1 MLYPNWRTFAHHSSS
16 GSSYYSGPY
25 FRLFVRVPNSR
36 GDSKWMLINREDVS
50 TTHDLSPLYPEK
62 SRQAFPLDIQ
72 PSRPFRHFF
81 LHRDPGNFM
90 VIMRPQAVTENA
102 TRRGGTRWDEHQ
114 TDRQRRN
121 GNVLHN
127 FVFYWSQRPR
137 VDVDVSQWI
146 FWRLKSAFR
155 MSSRNCRNIT
165 RRSSGE
171 NNGFNQNFPSI
182 STTWL
187 KHALPGVSPKWSWKS
202 WYRVA

>member
-1 MLYPNWRTFAHHSSS
+1 MLHPNWRTFAHHSSS

-114 TDRQRRN
+114 QITKGETAMYCIISFFIDLSGLEWTLMFLNEFFGDSKAPSVCPPGIVEISRLDRLAKTMDLTKTFPASPRRDWN
-121 GNVLHN
+121 TH
-127 FVFYWSQRPR
+127 
-137 VDVDVSQWI
+137 
-146 FWRLKSAFR
+146 
-155 MSSRNCRNIT
+155 
-165 RRSSGE
+165 
-171 NNGFNQNFPSI
+171 
-182 STTWL
+182 
-187 KHALPGVSPKWSWKS
+187 
-202 WYRVA
+202 YRG